1 MLESITSVAPVEELE
16 LTTSPAQEQK
26 SQFLQLLIAQMKGQ
40 DPLNPMDGTQFV
52 AQLAQFSSLEELINI
67 REVMEKVHQVIDSQ
81 DSGTSETYDDAG
93 REIFEA

>member
-1 MLESITSVAPVEELE
+1 MLESITSVAPVEEQGLA
-16 LTTSPAQEQK
+16 TNRAQEQK
-26 SQFLQLLIAQMKGQ
+26 SQFLQLLVAQMKGQ

-67 REVMEKVHQVIDSQ
+67 RQVLEQVHQAIDSQ
-81 DSGTSETYDDAG
+81 DSGTSETQDAAG